1 MDIEQFIWVVY
12 CVNCFTNII
21 SVNCLWALFGGSHCV
36 DRFRC
41 LSHLDL
47 SRSRLYNDKLWML
60 GLPSGNLTVCKLES
74 HCFRVTMWAPLV
86 LSWIK
91 YSHIS
96 NTIVISTRK
105 PSHCSYKPHIV
116 GKSSCL
122 SNYMGHC
129 QKPPTTRGRD
139 VNVAE
144 ILRTLVPALGVQY
157 TYIYINDTHMYL
169 IRFTYDIHIYIYTY
183 YIYILYIYTHT
194 YMINIYIRCVT
205 LYLYIIYICFY
216 IYDIFMN

>member
-1 MDIEQFIWVVY
+1 MPLNYPIKIV
-12 CVNCFTNII
+12 
-21 SVNCLWALFGGSHCV
+21 L
-36 DRFRC
+36 
-41 LSHLDL
+41 
-47 SRSRLYNDKLWML
+47 K
-60 GLPSGNLTVCKLES
+60 P
-74 HCFRVTMWAPLV
+74 TMWAPLV

-96 NTIVISTRK
+96 NTIVISTRN

-157 TYIYINDTHMYL
+157 TYIYIHDTHMYL

-216 IYDIFMN
+216 IYDIFMNWYVIHICTSKHLPLAWHHRDHRVHGESVSQEVIVFNSKFSSLLWKPCAI